1 MLRNFDYLKKWLGKF
16 VWFAVLLLCVGMAES
31 KLNGQQCDDLV
42 VKVDY
47 DSGMRFIDEA
57 DVEKILTDNGRDP
70 LHGNRQQ
77 EVNLKSLENRVRTN
91 KLVADCQVYHDLEGK
106 LVVDIQQQKPLARW
120 VGVSGQGEWRG
131 TATGFYINAMG
142 DFIPLSDR
150 FSARVLLVSGDFF
163 ENKKNLHTAAGK
175 QVVEMIR
182 HLSEDEFWK
191 VQVTQMKVAKSGNVE
206 LLTALGNQRIEFG
219 KAENVAAK
227 LIKLRIFYNKVMAAD
242 WSRYSRISLRFRDQV
257 VCE

>member
-1 MLRNFDYLKKWLGKF
+1 MLRNFDYYKKWLGKI
-16 VWFAVLLLCVGMAES
+16 VWFAVLLICVGMAES
-31 KLNGQQCDDLV
+31 KLSRQQCDDLV

-47 DSGMRFIDEA
+47 DSGIRFIDQA

-70 LHGNRQQ
+70 VHGNRQQ
-77 EVNLKSLENRVRTN
+77 EVSLRTLENRVKAN
-91 KLVADCQVYHDLEGK
+91 KLIEDCQVYHDLNGN

-120 VGVSGQGEWRG
+120 IGSSRQGEWRG
-131 TATGFYINAMG
+131 TDGFYINAEG

-163 ENKKNLHTAAGK
+163 KNKKDLHTEAGR
-175 QVVEMIR
+175 QVVDMIR
-182 HLSEDEFWK
+182 YLGEDPFWK
-191 VQVTQMKVAKSGNVE
+191 AQVIQMDVSKSGFVE
-206 LLTALGNQRIEFG
+206 LKTALGDQLIEFG

-227 LIKLRIFYNKVMAAD
+227 LLKLRIFYNKVMAAD
-242 WSRYSRISLRFRDQV
+242 WSRYDRINLRFRDQV